1 MEHNEV
7 NGWFNKEIEFP
18 LPIWCPNKWISSLIR
33 SGVLGRNSKI
43 SWKIKIQILS
53 LCNKSFFLQK
63 LLVFHLFKSSY
74 KNLTPNIPSP
84 FSHANGPF
92 SKRLLNT
99 IRFPSILLLAIKHS
113 ILRHSALRAFLT
125 PPPKK
130 KTTFPHSFESCSS
143 LSRILHRVP
152 PKL

>member
-1 MEHNEV
+1 MNLV
-7 NGWFNKEIEFP
+7 SDSF
-18 LPIWCPNKWISSLIR
+18 WC
-33 SGVLGRNSKI
+33 
-43 SWKIKIQILS
+43 SW
-53 LCNKSFFLQK
+53 QK
-63 LLVFHLFKSSY
+63 LQNQLENKNTNSFSLQQIIFFTKIVCLFFIYLKVHI

-99 IRFPSILLLAIKHS
+99 IPFPSILLLAIKHF

-125 PPPKK
+125 PTPLTPKK
-130 KTTFPHSFESCSS
+130 KTFPHSFESCSS

>member
-1 MEHNEV
+1 M

-18 LPIWCPNKWISSLIR
+18 LPIWCPNKRISSLIR

-53 LCNKSFFLQK
+53 LCNKSFFYK
-63 LLVFHLFKSSY
+63 NCLLVFHLFKSSY

-99 IRFPSILLLAIKHS
+99 IPFPSILLLAIKHS
-113 ILRHSALRAFLT
+113 ILRHSALRAFIT

-130 KTTFPHSFESCSS
+130 KKAFPPLIWELLFLIKNSS
-143 LSRILHRVP
+143 QSP
-152 PKL
+152 S